1 MNKNLL
7 VKTILIIA
15 VLIVFLFGIFGI
27 PSSLTPKGLLA
38 SMQQRIHL
46 GLDLKGGTH
55 LILQVQVNDAINA
68 DTDREIERLKDDLK
82 AANIAYA
89 EISKPN
95 PQQNPEVIQIKGV
108 PPESAGELRHIVTDK
123 AQEYDLA
130 SGAEN
135 TWTLLLNNSAATETR
150 KKA

>member
-7 VKTILIIA
+7 AKSILIIA

-27 PSSLTPKGLLA
+27 PSSFTGKGLVAAL
-38 SMQQRIHL
+38 QQRIHL

-82 AANIAYA
+82 SDNVAYA
-89 EISKPN
+89 DISKPN

-108 PPESAGELRHIVTDK
+108 SPEAAGEF
-123 AQEYDLA
+123 
-130 SGAEN
+130 
-135 TWTLLLNNSAATETR
+135 
-150 KKA
+150 